1 MSSHGALC
9 RDLQTQE
16 VLFDSRAESTLFWIA
31 EAAIAGV
38 SVGTGAGR
46 TFSYPAYAGK
56 KIVANLV
63 SPYQTGDV
71 DGWAVLSC
79 RVSYPAGVPTVQVF
93 VDNATAGIPVCDG
106 YLVVYFTGAAQ

>member
-1 MSSHGALC
+1 MSSYGALC

-16 VLFDSRAESTLFWIA
+16 VLYDSRAESTLFWIA
-31 EAAIAGV
+31 EEAIAGA
-38 SVGTGAGR
+38 SVGIGAGR
-46 TFSYPAYAGK
+46 TFSYPANAGK

-63 SPYQTGDV
+63 SPYQSGDV

-79 RVSYPAGVPTVQVF
+79 RVSYPSGVPTVQVF
-93 VDNATAGIPVCDG
+93 VDNATAGLPVCDG

>member
-1 MSSHGALC
+1 MSSHGVIS
-9 RDLQTQE
+9 RDLQTRE
-16 VLFDSRAESTLFWIA
+16 VLYDSREENTLFWIV
-31 EAAIAGV
+31 EEAIAGAG
-38 SVGTGAGR
+38 VGTGAGR

-79 RVSYPAGVPTVQVF
+79 RVSYPSGIPTVQVF
-93 VDNATAGIPVCDG
+93 VDNATAGLPVCDG
-106 YLVVYFTGAAQ
+106 YMMIYFTGAAL

>member
-1 MSSHGALC
+1 MSSYGVLC
-9 RDLQTQE
+9 RDLQTRE
-16 VLFDSRAESTLFWIA
+16 VLYDSRAESTMFWIA
-31 EAAIAGV
+31 EEAIAGP
-38 SVGTGAGR
+38 SVGTGAGL

-63 SPYQTGDV
+63 SPYQSGDV

-79 RVSYPAGVPTVQVF
+79 RVSYPSGVPTVQVF
-93 VDNATAGIPVCDG
+93 VDNATAGLPVCDG

>member
-1 MSSHGALC
+1 MSNYGVIS
-9 RDLQTQE
+9 RDLQTRE
-16 VLFDSRAESTLFWIA
+16 VLYDSRAENTLFWIA
-31 EAAIAGV
+31 EESIPGA
-38 SVGTGAGR
+38 SVGTGLGR

-63 SPYQTGDV
+63 SPYQSGDV

-79 RVSYPAGVPTVQVF
+79 RVSYPSGVPTVQVF
-93 VDNATAGIPVCDG
+93 VDNATAGLPVCDG